1 MIVFAVILVVV
12 VMRCVV
18 EYVVCVVVTCYV
30 GCCVADGVV
39 VHVQRFNY
47 TNMKDNEY
55 NDWRQ
60 QCRIVC
66 QFTCIYMFF
75 VFTHSNIPITSCRTP
90 GYVIVNIM
98 CGCMKLNEQ

>member
-39 VHVQRFNY
+39 VH
-47 TNMKDNEY
+47 DNVGVALVVDVY
-55 NDWRQ
+55 VYYDG
-60 QCRIVC
+60 V
-66 QFTCIYMFF
+66 
-75 VFTHSNIPITSCRTP
+75 VFDIAIFA
-90 GYVIVNIM
+90 
-98 CGCMKLNEQ
+98 